1 MNTLR
6 QAAREYLAMR
16 HSLGFKLCKCGPR
29 LLDFVTFMEQRRASY
44 ITLALALAWA
54 KQPADA
60 HPDTWAQR
68 LSYVRIFARH
78 RSATDPRTQV
88 PPAGLLPFRPEARA
102 AVSVLRPGDPRF
114 AARGAEAAPPS
125 ITRLDIL
132 LLSWIAQRD
141 GSARRGSSELATAG
155 RRPQRESTD
164 DPRC

>member
-88 PPAGLLPFRPEARA
+88 PPAGLLPFRPKRA
-102 AVSVLRPGDPRF
+102 QPYFFFFLKLRHHRL
-114 AARGAEAAPPS
+114 RGW
-125 ITRLDIL
+125 TFYCFLG
-132 LLSWIAQRD
+132 LLSVTGLRVGEAQENWQLQD
-141 GSARRGSSELATAG
+141 VDLSARD
-155 RRPQRESTD
+155 TD